1 MAIQPIDLQALF
13 SQVEKVGKLQANQ
26 KEGIQLQQV
35 IQGALEQQRTE
46 ERIQSVNE
54 SQDVSQGPEKVKD
67 RSARKDR
74 DDAERSGYGKDGEAL
89 DGEDLRSGADPSVIH
104 DPALGKHVDLS
115 G

>member
-13 SQVEKVGKLQANQ
+13 SQLDKVGKIQASQ
-26 KEGIQLQQV
+26 KEGLQLQQA
-35 IQGALEQQRTE
+35 IQGARIQQKTE

-54 SQDVSQGPEKVKD
+54 SQDVSQGPENVKD
-67 RSARKDR
+67 RSARKGR
-74 DDAERSGYGKDGEAL
+74 DEPGGYGGDGGA
-89 DGEDLRSGADPSVIH
+89 GEDPDTGADPSVIQ

>member
-13 SQVEKVGKLQANQ
+13 SQLDKVGKLQTSQ
-26 KEGIQLQQV
+26 KEGLQLQQA
-35 IQGALEQQRTE
+35 IQGVLIQQKTE

-67 RSARKDR
+67 RSARKDGTER
-74 DDAERSGYGKDGEAL
+74 DGLGEDGEAF
-89 DGEDLRSGADPSVIH
+89 DEAKSEADPSVIQ
-104 DPALGKHVDLS
+104 DPALGNYVDLS

>member
-13 SQVEKVGKLQANQ
+13 SQLDKVGKTQANQ
-26 KEGIQLQQV
+26 REGLQLQQA
-35 IQGALEQQRTE
+35 IQGAHIQQKTE

-67 RSARKDR
+67 RSARKGR
-74 DDAERSGYGKDGEAL
+74 DDTERRDGYGENGEAI
-89 DGEDLRSGADPSVIH
+89 DDTDRSVIQ
-104 DPALGKHVDLS
+104 DPALGKHIDLS

>member
-1 MAIQPIDLQALF
+1 MAIQPIDLQTLF

-26 KEGIQLQQV
+26 KEGLQLQQA
-35 IQGALEQQRTE
+35 IQGAHIQQKTE

-67 RSARKDR
+67 RSARKRR
-74 DDAERSGYGKDGEAL
+74 DDNGKDNYAEN
-89 DGEDLRSGADPSVIH
+89 EDDSNTVSAHDPSVIY
-104 DPALGKHVDLS
+104 DPALGKNVDLS

>member
-1 MAIQPIDLQALF
+1 VAIQPIDLQALF
-13 SQVEKVGKLQANQ
+13 SQVEKVGKLQASQ
-26 KEGIQLQQV
+26 KEGAQLQQA
-35 IQGALEQQRTE
+35 IQGAHIQQKTE

-74 DDAERSGYGKDGEAL
+74 DDAEHGYAGDGEVS
-89 DGEDLRSGADPSVIH
+89 DDTELRPDADPSVIH
-104 DPALGKHVDLS
+104 DPALGKHIDLS

>member
-26 KEGIQLQQV
+26 KEGAQLQQA
-35 IQGALEQQRTE
+35 IQGALVQQKTE

-54 SQDVSQGPEKVKD
+54 SQDVSQGPEKTKD
-67 RSARKDR
+67 RSARKGREDTERR
-74 DDAERSGYGKDGEAL
+74 DGHGEDGEAP
-89 DGEDLRSGADPSVIH
+89 DDADLSVIQDPS
-104 DPALGKHVDLS
+104 LGKHVDLS